1 MYIKPWEELT
11 IRDDYMFKLIMRRKH
26 ICQRMLERILRI
38 KIRDIRYIESE
49 KSLNM
54 QYAGKGVR
62 LDVYVADD
70 HNTVYNVEMQVN
82 EPTES
87 ELAKRTRYY
96 QSVIDLDLLEA
107 GQDYEELNDTFIIFI
122 CPFEPFKKGRHI
134 YTFRNTCQED
144 MGLVLKDG
152 TTKIFLNAVGTEND
166 VADDVKAFL
175 NYVNGVLSDDT
186 FVQEID
192 REIREVKT
200 AEQERVGYMTFAMR
214 LHEERKAGRQEGK
227 LSMVE
232 KMLQEA
238 APIDFIER
246 VSGWT
251 KEQILAVKQG
261 GAPKT
266 ES

>member
-82 EPTES
+82 EPAES

-122 CPFEPFKKGRHI
+122 CPFDPFKKGRHI

-152 TTKIFLNAVGTEND
+152 ATKIFLNAVGTEND

-200 AEQERVGYMTFAMR
+200 AE
-214 LHEERKAGRQEGK
+214 
-227 LSMVE
+227 
-232 KMLQEA
+232 
-238 APIDFIER
+238 
-246 VSGWT
+246 
-251 KEQILAVKQG
+251 
-261 GAPKT
+261 
-266 ES
+266 